1 MNDVLFFATPAEF
14 RQWLA
19 QNHDQLTEQWVG
31 FYKKATKKPSIT
43 WSESVDQAL
52 CYGWI
57 DGLRK
62 KIDDESYKIRF
73 TPRRRNSI
81 WSAVNLKKMKELIEQ
96 DLMEAPGLAIY
107 EKRDPAKEQPYS
119 YERKATTFP
128 DRHLQVFQAEEKA
141 WAFFS
146 NAAPSYQRQMV
157 FWVTSAKKEETQLRR
172 LQKLIEY
179 SEAGKKVMG

>member
-14 RQWLA
+14 REWLA
-19 QNHDQLTEQWVG
+19 QNHDKLTEQWIG
-31 FYKKATKKPSIT
+31 FYKKASKKPSIT

-73 TPRRRNSI
+73 TPRRKNSI

-96 DLMEAPGLAIY
+96 GLMQASGLAIY
-107 EKRDPAKEQPYS
+107 EKRDPAKEQTYG
-119 YERKATTFP
+119 YEQKAKTLP
-128 DRHLQVFQAEEKA
+128 DEYLQVLKAHKKA
-141 WAFFS
+141 WEFFS
-146 NAAPSYQRQMV
+146 NSAPFYQRQMAH
-157 FWVTSAKKEETQLRR
+157 WVVSAKKEETQLRR
-172 LQKLIEY
+172 LEKLITY
-179 SEAGKKVMG
+179 SEQGKKVTG